1 MKKALAALA
10 FGLLL
15 LAPAVGD
22 GPVSAPLVMFKRY
35 TFESMVWDQGRVELG
50 KESLTGYMQGLGAP
64 GDSLIAYELE
74 EPWDLLESLIGYP
87 KTSAPGKESRFE
99 VVADGKT
106 IYTSEVI
113 KSGGAEPELIK
124 VPIHGAKMII
134 LRIHPEKYGS
144 TSGAT
149 WGAPKLM
156 KGLKPEDLVPPLTVD
171 VNGNRT
177 SILQPGGKPPKEHF
191 IPIPLTPGTTEYKVK
206 VVMDKA
212 NNKATITTEK
222 MP

>member
-1 MKKALAALA
+1 MKKALGLIL
-10 FGLLL
+10 GLLTV
-15 LAPAVGD
+15 AAFAASD

-35 TFESMVWDQGRVELG
+35 TFESMVWDEGRVELG
-50 KESLTGYMQGLGAP
+50 KESLTGYLQGLGAP

-74 EPWDLLESLIGYP
+74 DQWDLLESLIGYP
-87 KTSAPGKESRFE
+87 KSSAPGKEARFE

-106 IYTSEVI
+106 IYTSEPI
-113 KSGGAEPELIK
+113 KSGGEEPELIK
-124 VPIHGAKMII
+124 VPIKGAKMII
-134 LRIHPEKYGS
+134 LRIHPVKYGS

-149 WGAPKLM
+149 WGGPKLM

-171 VNGNRT
+171 VNGQRT
-177 SILQPGGKPPKEHF
+177 SILQPGGKPPKEYF
-191 IPIPLTPGTTEYKVK
+191 IPIPLSPGTTEYKVK